1 MRSYIPVTMLDHVMN
16 FRRSILLAP
25 LAWAFPSLAKPALP
39 PELVGYAGEALAELI
54 DAARREAIA
63 DGVSAM
69 PPRIYRELLGFFPAD
84 ELRHVRW
91 GVGGK
96 AGLELPSLAFEYG
109 DAVAMTL
116 GEVVMFKSQHAAEN
130 DAKLWAHEMTHVMQY
145 QRWGV
150 EGFARRYAEDSAA
163 VEKEA
168 IDNANR
174 FAAWSHGRE

>member
-1 MRSYIPVTMLDHVMN
+1 MFDLAMN
-16 FRRSILLAP
+16 LRRSVLLAP
-25 LAWAFPSLAKPALP
+25 LAWAFPALARPVLP

-54 DAARREAIA
+54 EAARRQAIA

-69 PPRIYRELLGFFPAD
+69 PPGIFRELLGFFPAD

-96 AGLELPSLAFEYG
+96 GVLELPSLAFEYG

-116 GEVVMFKSQHAAEN
+116 GEVVMFKSEHDAEVN
-130 DAKLWAHEMTHVMQY
+130 AKLWAHEMTHVMQY

-150 EGFARRYAEDSAA
+150 EGFAHRYAEDSAA

-174 FAAWSHGRE
+174 FVAWSHGRG